1 MSMHTDVTYSVK
13 MMIEGLKPLIEK
25 NLNTAVRN
33 NMLTID
39 QEKIPWIVKLVQD
52 TIDQGFVEGSDQLI
66 NTLKRYSKK

>member
-39 QEKIPWIVKLVQD
+39 QEKIPGIVKLVQD

-66 NTLKRYSKK
+66 NTLNHYAKN

>member
-39 QEKIPWIVKLVQD
+39 QEKIPGIVKLVQD
-52 TIDQGFVEGSDQLI
+52 TIDQGFIEGSDQLI
-66 NTLKRYSKK
+66 NTLNHYAKN